1 MRGQLRGRN
10 GPRGRYAV
18 LVEERGYVVF
28 ELLGGIEPE
37 LGDWISGIA
46 HTFGGQTVHNETQDR
61 SHRIYVEF
69 LDATKD
75 ITQGWLYPR

>member
-18 LVEERGYVVF
+18 LVEGKGYVVF
-28 ELLGGIEPE
+28 ELLGGPEPE
-37 LGDWISGIA
+37 LGDMISELRN
-46 HTFGGQTVHNETQDR
+46 TFGGQTVHNDTQDR

-69 LDATKD
+69 LHATKEVA
-75 ITQGWLYPR
+75 QGWLYPR